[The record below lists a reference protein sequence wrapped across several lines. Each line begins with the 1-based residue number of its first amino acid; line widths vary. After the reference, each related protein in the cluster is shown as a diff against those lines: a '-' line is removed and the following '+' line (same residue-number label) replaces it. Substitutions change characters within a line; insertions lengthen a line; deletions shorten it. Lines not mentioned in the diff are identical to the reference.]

1 MEVAGICVHG
11 SPKPPLSQPHSASPQ
26 PSLLQHKRS
35 VLSPM
40 YRGCKG
46 TKPMPLSPQWA
57 STPSTH
63 PPAPAPRKLPDL
75 TVSQHTVMG
84 AGTLK
89 QHGADR
95 GSAES

>member
-46 TKPMPLSPQWA
+46 TKPMPRVPSGPQHQA
-57 STPSTH
+57 LTLQPL
-63 PPAPAPRKLPDL
+63 PRES
-75 TVSQHTVMG
+75 SQISQSVNT
-84 AGTLK
+84 
-89 QHGADR
+89 Q
-95 GSAES
+95 